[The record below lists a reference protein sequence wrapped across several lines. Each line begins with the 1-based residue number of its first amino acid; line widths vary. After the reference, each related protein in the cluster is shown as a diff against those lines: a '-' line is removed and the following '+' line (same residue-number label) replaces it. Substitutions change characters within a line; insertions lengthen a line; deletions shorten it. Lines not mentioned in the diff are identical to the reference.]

1 MGRVNGPGGHKQDG
15 MAKGTDERAERLK
28 AALRDNLKRRKD
40 QSRARAG
47 IPPNDQAPT
56 GQDPSDGEP
65 PTSFG
70 QKIPYSSAD

>member
-1 MGRVNGPGGHKQDG
+1 
-15 MAKGTDERAERLK
+15 MADKGDERAERLK

-47 IPPNDQAPT
+47 VPQPRT
-56 GQDPSDGEP
+56 GQDAPDGAPEPSFE
-65 PTSFG
+65 

>member
-1 MGRVNGPGGHKQDG
+1 
-15 MAKGTDERAERLK
+15 MAKGTDERSDARAERLK

-56 GQDPSDGEP
+56 GQGPSDGEP
-65 PTSFG
+65 PTSFE
-70 QKIPYSSAD
+70 QKVPYSSAD